1 MGGDENAMTN
11 ARILV
16 VRSDGPDAEGLE
28 QCLQGLG
35 YSVCAVAASAAEAIE
50 KAAETAP
57 DAALIDLDL
66 GADVNGLEAAER
78 IGSELDIPV
87 VCLTD
92 GAEGNPSPAAP
103 TAYPFGYVLK
113 PFDGRQLG
121 LTLLTAL
128 SLREREGRH
137 RETRSRL
144 EREID
149 EMRDRVEVM
158 DLIFNSMEEGVI
170 ASDQNGQRLAF
181 NSGAVRIGGDT
192 EPTDNIKE
200 WAALHGVYRLDKE
213 TLLPVDE
220 NPLVLAMQGQ
230 ETDGVEVFVRN
241 ERQPQGIYVSVTG
254 RPLKGTSNRQGGGLV
269 VFRDITGRKATEI
282 RLQQTI
288 GELREQ
294 SELLQ
299 TIFDSIQEGIIVS
312 DDSGEFLY
320 VNPGAKKIL
329 DQEYFVR
336 RRGKWSEKPK
346 DVYYYADRVTPIENE
361 DLPLPRAIFNGEA
374 TDDMNIFVRRPNH
387 LNGGIFLW
395 TSARPLLNEVGEI
408 RGGVLIFRDI
418 TQRVLAEEALMQ
430 AFAQGRLEVV
440 DTILHNIGNA
450 INSVT
455 IGTDTLYQNF
465 TNDQLVRRLCALA
478 DAIKL
483 HRDDWI
489 DYIENDP
496 QGRKVRPFI
505 IALAEDFVR
514 RNSGLARTVERV
526 KDRAKHIA
534 DIVRTQGSSG
544 SSSRSRKDINLR
556 NALSDAIKVVRDS
569 LDNDGI
575 RIDVDCAEAPREI
588 KTQESQFHQM
598 MVNLIKNSV
607 QAIHKLEESD
617 GIEEEPR
624 IRIRAG
630 IEGDFLNLE
639 VSDNGIGFGGKDTR
653 MFFAAGYTT
662 KASGTGLG
670 LHSAANFVVG
680 SGGRIDLSSD
690 GIGKGATAHVRLRL
704 LPVTVAR
711 PVGEERTPASV
722 NHGEDR

>member
-1 MGGDENAMTN
+1 MTN

-16 VRSDGPDAEGLE
+16 VRSDGPDAGGLE

-35 YSVCAVAASAAEAIE
+35 YDVCAVAASAAQAIE

-92 GAEGNPSPAAP
+92 GAEGIPFPPAP

-113 PFDGRQLG
+113 PFDARQLR
-121 LTLLTAL
+121 LNLLTAL
-128 SLREREGRH
+128 SLRERESRD

-149 EMRDRVEVM
+149 EMRDHVDVM
-158 DLIFNSMEEGVI
+158 DTIFNSMDEGVI
-170 ASDQNGQRLAF
+170 ATDRNGERLAF
-181 NSGAVRIGGDT
+181 NSGAVRIGGER
-192 EPTDNIKE
+192 EPTNKIEE

-213 TLLPVDE
+213 TLLPVHE
-220 NPLVLAMQGQ
+220 NPLVLAMRGQ

-241 ERQPQGIYVSVTG
+241 EMQPEGSYVSVTG
-254 RPLKGTSNRQGGGLV
+254 RPLKDTSNRQGGGLI

-299 TIFDSIQEGIIVS
+299 TVFDSIREGIIVS
-312 DDSGEFLY
+312 NQSGEFLY
-320 VNPGAKKIL
+320 INPGAKALL
-329 DQEYFVR
+329 DREYFVR
-336 RRGKWSEKPK
+336 RQGKWSEKSKGIYFYP
-346 DVYYYADRVTPIENE
+346 DRVTPIENE

-374 TDDMNIFVRRPNH
+374 TDDMNIFVRRPNQP
-387 LNGGIFLW
+387 NGGIYLRV
-395 TSARPLLNEVGEI
+395 SGRPLLNEIDEI
-408 RGGVLIFRDI
+408 RGGVIIFRDV
-418 TQRVLAEEALMQ
+418 TYQVLAEEALTQ

-455 IGTDTLYQNF
+455 TGTETLYRNLM
-465 TNDQLVRRLCALA
+465 NDQLARRLRALA
-478 DAIKL
+478 DAIRP
-483 HRDDWI
+483 HRNDWI
-489 DYIENDP
+489 DYISNDP
-496 QGRKVRPFI
+496 QGQKVLPFI
-505 IALAEDFVR
+505 IALAEDFAR
-514 RNSGLARTVERV
+514 RNRGLAKTVERV
-526 KDRAKHIA
+526 RDRAQHIA
-534 DIVRTQGSSG
+534 DIVRTQKSPGSSG
-544 SSSRSRKDINLR
+544 MSRKDVNLR
-556 NALSDAIKVVRDS
+556 KALSDAIKVVRDS
-569 LDNDGI
+569 RDNGRI
-575 RIDVDCAEAPREI
+575 RIDVDCAEAPKEI
-588 KTQESQFHQM
+588 RTQESQFHQM
-598 MVNLIKNSV
+598 MVNVIKNSV
-607 QAIHKLEESD
+607 QAIHERAESD
-617 GIEEEPR
+617 GLEEEPC

-630 IEGDFLNLE
+630 IEGDFLSLE
-639 VSDNGIGFGGKDTR
+639 VSDNGIGFSGKDTR

-662 KASGTGLG
+662 KESGAGLG

-690 GIGKGATAHVRLRL
+690 GIGKGATARVRLRL
-704 LPVTVAR
+704 SQEPH
-711 PVGEERTPASV
+711 PA
-722 NHGEDR
+722 